1 MSRTQESVNP
11 RINEESREIAPE
23 ARRGRLNWNR
33 RLLITGLKIA
43 ISVVLIYWSLRDVA
57 LSQIFLSVRSANLWL
72 LLAAFFLNLFGAT
85 FLRALRW
92 HLILNAQGVN
102 ASIAF
107 LVKSYMVSFFFSNF
121 LPSTIGGDASRVY
134 DSWRSGNKKV
144 DALVSVFIDRFLG
157 VVALMLLATSILPL
171 SRGLADKV
179 PYLLLWTL
187 FGTAGILTITYL
199 IFVSSRSRA
208 LTVKLAG
215 SSLLRKING
224 PLDQLTAAFSTF
236 EGERRL
242 LARTLVISL
251 GLQVVIIS
259 HYYLIGRALGIQ
271 LPFHIY
277 FFIIPLA
284 IIIMMIPISIN
295 AIGVR
300 ESTLVFLFSAYGI
313 ANSDALALSWL
324 VFGIVVLTGLMG
336 GLLYWFRKDES
347 RNNQADDFPKK
358 MYSA

>member
-157 VVALMLLATSILPL
+157 VVALMLLATSRLPL

-179 PYLLLWTL
+179 P
-187 FGTAGILTITYL
+187 
-199 IFVSSRSRA
+199 
-208 LTVKLAG
+208 
-215 SSLLRKING
+215 
-224 PLDQLTAAFSTF
+224 
-236 EGERRL
+236 
-242 LARTLVISL
+242 
-251 GLQVVIIS
+251 
-259 HYYLIGRALGIQ
+259 
-271 LPFHIY
+271 
-277 FFIIPLA
+277 
-284 IIIMMIPISIN
+284 
-295 AIGVR
+295 
-300 ESTLVFLFSAYGI
+300 
-313 ANSDALALSWL
+313 
-324 VFGIVVLTGLMG
+324 
-336 GLLYWFRKDES
+336 
-347 RNNQADDFPKK
+347 
-358 MYSA
+358 